1 MGQALTRRYDL
12 GLRRRELGAMILL
25 CVLASA
31 VAAAGGVRRSCW
43 LGSRAPLETSR
54 IEAATERINPNTAT
68 YASLRRLPQIGEVKA
83 RAIIE
88 YRNARGAPA
97 FTSPEDLDNVRGIG
111 PGILSQ
117 ITPYLELPLDG
128 ERP

>member
-1 MGQALTRRYDL
+1 MG
-12 GLRRRELGAMILL
+12 L

-31 VAAAGGVRRSCW
+31 VAAAAGVRRSCW

-54 IEAATERINPNTAT
+54 VEAATERINPNTAT

-88 YRNARGAPA
+88 YRSAQDAPA
-97 FTSPEDLDNVRGIG
+97 FTSPEDLDDVRGIG